1 MFLHSCRRRLGCT
14 DIRVRVKNASG
25 GCVNAVNNASTCHC
39 NWCVHAG
46 LVFCHFKN
54 IYVCIKGIKAPVL
67 VRHVLKIYAAQWPH
81 CWPFTRVNQL
91 NRESCAVV
99 TSFKI
104 TQVYNCYSCT
114 GLFLT
119 RRIQSSWRK
128 KMLWK
133 SKIQNLL
140 RCNHLNSNS
149 NLALCP
155 SETRFSLQPMNCCA
169 CHTQQAHIC
178 FNRVFYQSYKL
189 HLCNHNNRNLFLPIR
204 LTHTL
209 TVNDL
214 ALLKKRFWPMV
225 FIFICQG
232 NDFINYDK
240 RCLRL

>member
-1 MFLHSCRRRLGCT
+1 MSYFFPWGVYSFFFIPVFLHSCKRRLGCT

-104 TQVYNCYSCT
+104 TQVYNSCSCT

-140 RCNHLNSNS
+140 RCNHLNSFFWHS
-149 NLALCP
+149 ALQKQDFHCSQWTAVP
-155 SETRFSLQPMNCCA
+155 ATHSR
-169 CHTQQAHIC
+169 HTSVSTGCSTSAINYIYVTTITEIC
-178 FNRVFYQSYKL
+178 F
-189 HLCNHNNRNLFLPIR
+189 C
-204 LTHTL
+204 
-209 TVNDL
+209 
-214 ALLKKRFWPMV
+214 LL
-225 FIFICQG
+225 
-232 NDFINYDK
+232 D
-240 RCLRL
+240 